1 VLWNE
6 IIWVKEDI
14 LAAIVIINNENVNKE
29 GGLERWSIGVMEC
42 WSNGVRIFWILDCGF
57 RIGSMT
63 I

>member
-29 GGLERWSIGVMEC
+29 GVFEYWSV
-42 WSNGVRIFWILDCGF
+42 GVRESGYFGFWIADFG
-57 RIGSMT
+57 
-63 I
+63 